1 MTPTQTPPDALER
14 WLAAERSGLDDA
26 AEVALAELLVG
37 LPQPAPPAG
46 FAERVL
52 ARALPARRRLQS
64 RARGAWRWRA
74 ALGLATA
81 AALLLLLSALLL
93 PAAAPAVSALLRAA
107 SIGGLLK
114 AGIDA
119 VTAAGQG
126 LALAASFASKLLLL
140 VRAVA
145 EPLASPPVAV
155 LAGAC
160 LLVSVLAM
168 RLLYDLV
175 QRDRR
180 WVCADPI

>member
-14 WLAAERSGLDDA
+14 WLAAERSGLEDA
-26 AEVALAELLVG
+26 AEAALAELLVE
-37 LPQPAPPAG
+37 LPPPAPPAG

-52 ARALPARRRLQS
+52 AQALPARRRLQR
-64 RARGAWRWRA
+64 RARGWRT
-74 ALGLATA
+74 ALGLAAA
-81 AALLLLLSALLL
+81 AALLLLLSAVLL
-93 PAAAPAVSALLRAA
+93 PVAAPAVSAVLRAA

-119 VTAAGQG
+119 VTAAGQA
-126 LALAASFASKLLLL
+126 LALAATFASKLLLL

-145 EPLASPPVAV
+145 EPLASPPVAA
-155 LAGAC
+155 LAGVC
-160 LLVSVLAM
+160 LLVSALAM